1 MRVWDKD
8 MPAKINHLRIG
19 GEVMLAHTNRVV
31 YGYDMSGFYFDAF
44 RLEAEIASIVDV
56 NSQGKKDR
64 RKAVLD
70 IGLIDYCHT
79 DALYPVDK
87 SIKISDVS
95 HDYTVVDI
103 EDSKEDYKLGDI
115 LTFDLSYG
123 ALVYLTKSKS
133 VSLEFIDK

>member
-1 MRVWDKD
+1 
-8 MPAKINHLRIG
+8 
-19 GEVMLAHTNRVV
+19 MLAHTNRVV

-79 DALYPVDK
+79 DALYPVEMCIRDR
-87 SIKISDVS
+87 S
-95 HDYTVVDI
+95 
-103 EDSKEDYKLGDI
+103 
-115 LTFDLSYG
+115 
-123 ALVYLTKSKS
+123 
-133 VSLEFIDK
+133 